1 MKPWK
6 YPPSGQQVYDVY
18 DCLWDVRDARA
29 TKHGFDLLFGSPAN
43 APLGSYCGGLPRLIA
58 TPALR
63 DYWEVNKTKWGGE
76 IYDLPAGRSTMK
88 RVRRRLGLNLM
99 KDSRAFFRK
108 RIGDLKTLS
117 AREFAER
124 HGVRVEVVSDRR
136 FNLLGRRARPSGWWQ
151 DEAVLEVLRAP
162 ITLREAGE
170 RLGIKTSQVHR
181 LRERV
186 RADYPGGRDGQLLRA
201 A

>member
-1 MKPWK
+1 MKHQK
-6 YPPSGQQVYDVY
+6 YPASGQVYDV
-18 DCLWDVRDARA
+18 DNCLWDVRDARA

-58 TPALR
+58 TAALR
-63 DYWEVNKTKWGGE
+63 DYWELHKTKWGGE
-76 IYDLPAGRSTMK
+76 LYDLPAGRSTIK

-99 KDSRAFFRK
+99 EDSKDFFRK
-108 RIGDLKTLS
+108 RIGDLKALS
-117 AREFAER
+117 ARAFAER
-124 HGVRVEVVSDRR
+124 HGVSIDIVMARR
-136 FNLLGRRARPSGWWQ
+136 FTMLGRKARPLGWWQ
-151 DEAVLEVLRAP
+151 DEKALAVLRAP

-186 RADYPGGRDGQLLRA
+186 RGADPSERDGQLLKA